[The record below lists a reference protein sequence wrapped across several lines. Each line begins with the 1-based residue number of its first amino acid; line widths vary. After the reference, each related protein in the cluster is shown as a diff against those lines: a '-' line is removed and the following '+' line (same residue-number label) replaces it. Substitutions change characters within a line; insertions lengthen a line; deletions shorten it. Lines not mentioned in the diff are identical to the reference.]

1 MKIGL
6 ALSGGAAKGLAHIR
20 VWERF
25 LQCGI
30 EVDAISGASAGALFG
45 ALIAYGYPPGEIR
58 NIISSARFSRFLRTK
73 YRNLNFA
80 LLNFKNVKPGLF
92 RINNFYRFLQKE
104 IFHGATF
111 ADLKIPF
118 TCAYTDMQENRI
130 GYFLEGDVAEAVTHS
145 MTFPLI
151 FRSMNNR
158 FYDGGLKVNCPV
170 DVLLDQMHVDKVVAV
185 DLSFIPRS
193 DLQFSRSLHRF
204 LDRMLDVV
212 WCETFLD
219 DLKRATILIEPDL
232 KDFTFF
238 DFHRYEDARK
248 AVDKELTDDLLARIK
263 NLRTFNP
270 ETDL

>member
-25 LQCGI
+25 LEHGI

-45 ALIAYGYPPGEIR
+45 AMIACGYPPQEIR
-58 NIISSARFSRFLRTK
+58 NVIGSARFGRFLKTK

-80 LLNFKNVKPGLF
+80 LLNFRNVKPGLF
-92 RINNFYRFLQKE
+92 RITSFYRYLRNE

-118 TCAYTDMQENRI
+118 TCAYTDMQENRT
-130 GYFLEGDVAEAVTHS
+130 GYFFEGDVAEAVTHS

-170 DVLLDQMHVDKVVAV
+170 DVLLDQMHMDRVVAV

-193 DLQFSRSLHRF
+193 DLLFSRTLVRF
-204 LDRMLDVV
+204 LDRMMDVV
-212 WCETFLD
+212 WCESFLD

-238 DFHRYEDARK
+238 DFHRYEDAK
-248 AVDKELTDDLLARIK
+248 KEVDKILTDGVLTRIK
-263 NLRTFNP
+263 NLRSFNP
-270 ETDL
+270 ETV